1 MAKITFKQHVYTVLK
16 EKIINCEYKPGI
28 WLNESV
34 LVSELGVSRT
44 PIREALS
51 IIEQEGFVRIMPKKG
66 IFVTGISLNDVK
78 QIFQTRK
85 EIEPITVKMAGQR
98 LPQEKL
104 MEFRD
109 HFSGESPA
117 IQFALRLDTAM
128 HLFIIEHCGNH
139 FIINMMHKV
148 FEENTRIIISSRQN
162 EVEIHDARV
171 EHAEIINLLMV
182 GEISRAAAAMLE
194 HIRHCERAAMD
205 FFYNSTGISEPKF
218 TYQASLDKAM

>member
-1 MAKITFKQHVYTVLK
+1 MVKTAFKRHVYTVLK
-16 EKIINCEYKPGI
+16 EKIINCEYKPGT

-34 LVSELGVSRT
+34 LVNELGVSRT

-51 IIEQEGFVRIMPKKG
+51 KIEQEGFVRIVPKKG
-66 IFVTGISLNDVK
+66 TFVTELSLNDVK

-85 EIEPITVKMAGQR
+85 EIEPITLKMAGPL

-109 HFSGESPA
+109 HFSGASPA

-128 HLFIIEHCGNH
+128 HLFIIEHCGNR
-139 FIINMMHKV
+139 FIISMMHKV

-162 EVEIHDARV
+162 EVEIHDARA
-171 EHAEIINLLMV
+171 EHEEIINLLMV
-182 GEISRAAAAMLE
+182 GEIDRASIAMLE
-194 HIRHCERAAMD
+194 HIRHCERAALD
-205 FFYNSTGISEPKF
+205 FFYNSAGTSEPQF
-218 TYQASLDKAM
+218 TYQSSLDKVM